1 MDRLSGTS
9 SLGGRAGAAGLLAND
24 DHDDDDD
31 DSERAMLS
39 MMDHDEERTWRACKS
54 SYLSTRDALDGYRL
68 ANATDRA
75 EILTGVRGLRGVS
88 RRGSRSWQEE
98 TVKR

>member
-1 MDRLSGTS
+1 MTDAID
-9 SLGGRAGAAGLLAND
+9 AGSQRGENLA
-24 DHDDDDD
+24 
-31 DSERAMLS
+31 RV
-39 MMDHDEERTWRACKS
+39 CKS

-75 EILTGVRGLRGVS
+75 EILTGVRGLRGPWSLS